1 VKIGMGRNNSEKKTI
16 IWDWNGTLL
25 DDLDI
30 CINGINTYLKERNL
44 DLMTR
49 DTYREVFDFPIKN
62 YYTKI
67 GFDFEKE
74 DFEKLSVK
82 FLETYFENFNKTRL
96 AENAPE
102 VLAKLQTAG
111 FKHYILS
118 AMGQADLENSV
129 RLFGIEP
136 FFESIQ
142 GAGDILA
149 KGKLEYGRILFE
161 KEKLQAEH
169 TCLIGDT
176 LHDKEVA
183 DQLGVSCILV
193 SAGHQTNER
202 LAINNN
208 IVVKNLT
215 EAALKV
221 LKIL

>member
-1 VKIGMGRNNSEKKTI
+1 VKVGIGRKNSGKKAI

-44 DLMTR
+44 NLMTR

-74 DFEKLSVK
+74 NFEKLSVK
-82 FLETYFENFNKTRL
+82 FLKTYFENFNKTRL
-96 AENAPE
+96 VENAPE
-102 VLAKLQTAG
+102 VLAQLQTAG

-118 AMGQADLENSV
+118 AMGQTDLENSV
-129 RLFGIEP
+129 SVFGIES

-149 KGKLEYGRILFE
+149 KGKLEYGKILFK

-169 TCLIGDT
+169 TFLIGDT

-183 DQLGVSCILV
+183 DKLGVSCILV
-193 SAGHQTNER
+193 SAGHQTNKR
-202 LAINNN
+202 LAVNNN
-208 IVVKNLT
+208 IVVNNLK

-221 LKIL
+221 LKNL